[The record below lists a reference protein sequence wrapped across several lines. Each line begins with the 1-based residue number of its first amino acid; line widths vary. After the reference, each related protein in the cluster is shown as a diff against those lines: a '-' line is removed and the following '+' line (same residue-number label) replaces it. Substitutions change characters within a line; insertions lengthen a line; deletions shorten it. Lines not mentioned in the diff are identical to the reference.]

1 MRVLVTGG
9 AGFIGSHLA
18 DALLARGDEVAIV
31 DDMSTGRPGRVPAEA
46 VTHKVSV
53 TEADVLAALVDDY
66 RPALICHLAAQID
79 VRVSVARP
87 ALDAQANVLGTVNV
101 LEAARTAGA
110 RVLFCSTGAV
120 IYGRDAPI
128 PSREDVLPLPES
140 PYGVAKHCGEQ
151 YVELYNRLHGTTHAV
166 LRFANVYGP
175 RQDPAGAAGV
185 VAIFCAQALAGE
197 RPTIYGD
204 GLQTRDYVYV
214 GDAVGAFLAAADS
227 GRPGTWNVGSG
238 TEVSVLELIRV
249 IATVAGRAIDPVFA
263 PSRPGELLRGALASD
278 RALRDLGWAATTPL
292 AEGVAKAYRWIDA
305 GTPERAGW

>member
-31 DDMSTGRPGRVPAEA
+31 DDMSTGRPGRVPGQA

-53 TEADVLAALVDDY
+53 TDADVLTALVDDY
-66 RPALICHLAAQID
+66 RPQLICHLAAQID

-87 ALDAQANVLGTVNV
+87 ALDAQANVIGTVNV
-101 LEAARTAGA
+101 LEAARSAGA

-151 YVELYNRLHGTTHAV
+151 YVELYNRLHGTTHGV
-166 LRFANVYGP
+166 LRFANIYGP

-227 GRPGTWNVGSG
+227 GRPGTWNIGSG

-249 IATVAGRAIDPVFA
+249 IATVAGHAIEPVFA
-263 PSRPGELLRGALASD
+263 PARPGELLRGALASD

-292 AEGVAKAYRWIDA
+292 AAGVAKAYRWIEA

>member
-18 DALLARGDEVAIV
+18 DVLLARGDEVAIV
-31 DDMSTGRPGRVPAEA
+31 DDMSAGRPGRVPEQAL
-46 VTHKVSV
+46 THKVSV

-87 ALDAQANVLGTVNV
+87 ALDAQANVIGTVNV
-101 LEAARTAGA
+101 LEAARAAGA

-151 YVELYNRLHGTTHAV
+151 YVQLYNRLHGTTHAV
-166 LRFANVYGP
+166 LRLSNVYGP

-197 RPTIYGD
+197 RPTVYGD

-249 IATVAGRAIDPVFA
+249 IATLAGHAIDPVFA
-263 PSRPGELLRGALASD
+263 PARPGELLRGALASD
-278 RALRDLGWAATTPL
+278 RARRDLGWAATTPL
-292 AEGVAKAYRWIDA
+292 AEGVAKAYRWIEA

>member
-31 DDMSTGRPGRVPAEA
+31 DDMSTGRPGRVPGEA

-53 TEADVLAALVDDY
+53 TEADVLAALVADY

-79 VRVSVARP
+79 VRISVARP
-87 ALDAQANVLGTVNV
+87 SLDAHANVIGTVNV

-140 PYGVAKHCGEQ
+140 PYGVAKYCGEQ

-197 RPTIYGD
+197 RPTIYDD

-238 TEVSVLELIRV
+238 TEVSVLDLIRV
-249 IATVAGRAIDPVFA
+249 IATVAGHAIDPVFA
-263 PSRPGELLRGALASD
+263 PARPGELLRGALASD
-278 RALRDLGWAATTPL
+278 RALRDLGWATTTPL
-292 AEGVAKAYRWIDA
+292 AEGVAKAYRWIEA